1 MAETWWFYL
10 LCNRAMAVALRLLA
24 DWEVIGL
31 ENVPA
36 RGPLILVAN
45 HNNIIDPPLLGA
57 SIPHRPIVF
66 MAKKELF
73 DRWYSGW
80 LVRGYCAFPVRRG
93 EADRQA
99 FRQALTV
106 LRRGFILGMFPEGTR
121 SKTGAMGP
129 AQPGTAIIAL
139 RAGVPILPVGIT
151 GTSQVKGPASVIRR
165 RPQIRVNIGRPF
177 GLAVDRSD
185 RRAAIEAA
193 TRQIMGRIAAL
204 LPPEC
209 WGPWTPVVEPGSP
222 VFVPAGDTL
231 NKPDLG
237 D

>member
-24 DWEVIGL
+24 DWEVTGL
-31 ENVPA
+31 EKVPA

-57 SIPHRPIVF
+57 SIPHRQIVF

-93 EADRQA
+93 EPDREA

-151 GTSQVKGPASVIRR
+151 GTGAIKGPASVIRR
-165 RPQIRVNIGRPF
+165 RPQIRVKIGRPF
-177 GLAVDRSD
+177 WLAVDRSD
-185 RRAAIEAA
+185 RRRAIEEA
-193 TRQIMGRIAAL
+193 TGQIMGRIAAL
-204 LPPEC
+204 LPPEYR
-209 WGPWTPVVEPGSP
+209 GPWAPSPEPALS
-222 VFVPAGDTL
+222 DTHAR
-231 NKPDLG
+231 
-237 D
+237 

>member
-10 LCNRAMAVALRLLA
+10 LCNRAMAAALRLLA
-24 DWEVIGL
+24 DWEVFGL

-57 SIPHRPIVF
+57 SIPHRPVVF

-93 EADRQA
+93 EPDRQA
-99 FRQALTV
+99 FRQALEV
-106 LRRGFILGMFPEGTR
+106 LRRGLILGMFPEGTR

-129 AQPGTAIIAL
+129 AQPGTAVIAL
-139 RAGVPILPVGIT
+139 RARVPILPVGIT
-151 GTSQVKGPASVIRR
+151 GTDKVKGPASVIRR
-165 RPQIRVNIGRPF
+165 RPHIRVNIGRPF
-177 GLAVDRSD
+177 TLAVNSAD
-185 RRAAIEAA
+185 RRSAVEEA
-193 TRQIMGRIAAL
+193 TCQIMGRIAAL
-204 LPPEC
+204 LPPEYR
-209 WGPWTPVVEPGSP
+209 GAWTPPPEP
-222 VFVPAGDTL
+222 PAEAARDKIESRPL
-231 NKPDLG
+231 NVT
-237 D
+237 

>member
-24 DWEVIGL
+24 DWEVTGL

-57 SIPHRPIVF
+57 SIPHRQVVF

-93 EADRQA
+93 EPDRQA

-139 RAGVPILPVGIT
+139 RAGVPILPVGIIGT
-151 GTSQVKGPASVIRR
+151 GAIKGPASVIRH
-165 RPQIRVNIGRPF
+165 RPRIVVNIGRPF
-177 GLAVDRSD
+177 GLVVDRAD
-185 RRAAIEAA
+185 RRRAVEEA

-204 LPPEC
+204 LPAEC
-209 WGPWTPVVEPGSP
+209 WGPWTPLPD
-222 VFVPAGDTL
+222 PAPLDTHAR
-231 NKPDLG
+231 
-237 D
+237 

>member
-1 MAETWWFYL
+1 MTETWWFYL

-24 DWEVIGL
+24 HWEVVGL

-57 SIPHRPIVF
+57 SIPHRQVVF

-93 EADRQA
+93 EPDREA
-99 FRQALTV
+99 FRQALGV
-106 LRRGFILGMFPEGTR
+106 LRRGLILGMFPEGTR

-129 AQPGTAIIAL
+129 AQPGTAVIAL
-139 RAGVPILPVGIT
+139 RAGVAVLPVGIT
-151 GTSQVKGPASVIRR
+151 GTNTVKGPASVIRR
-165 RPQIRVNIGRPF
+165 RPRIRVNIGQPF
-177 GLAVDRSD
+177 YLAVDRSD
-185 RRAAIEAA
+185 RRQAIEEA

-204 LPPEC
+204 LPPEY
-209 WGPWTPVVEPGSP
+209 WGQWAPLPE
-222 VFVPAGDTL
+222 AALLDTSTR
-231 NKPDLG
+231 
-237 D
+237 

>member
-24 DWEVIGL
+24 EWEVFGL
-31 ENVPA
+31 DNVPA

-57 SIPHRPIVF
+57 SIPHRPVVF

-93 EADRQA
+93 EPDRQA
-99 FRQALTV
+99 FRHALEV
-106 LRRGFILGMFPEGTR
+106 LRRGLILGMFPEGTR

-139 RAGVPILPVGIT
+139 RARVPILPVGIT
-151 GTSQVKGPASVIRR
+151 GTDKVKGPASVIRR
-165 RPQIRVNIGRPF
+165 RPHIRVNIGRPF
-177 GLAVDRSD
+177 TLAVSPAA
-185 RRAAIEAA
+185 RRAALEEA

-204 LPPEC
+204 LPPEYQ
-209 WGPWTPVVEPGSP
+209 GAWTPLPVSP
-222 VFVPAGDTL
+222 TKAARDKIESRLINLT
-231 NKPDLG
+231 
-237 D
+237 

>member
-10 LCNRAMAVALRLLA
+10 FCNRAMAVALRLLA
-24 DWEVIGL
+24 DWEVLGL

-57 SIPHRPIVF
+57 SIPHRRVVF

-99 FRQALTV
+99 FRQALGV
-106 LRRGFILGMFPEGTR
+106 LRRGLILGMFPEGTR

-139 RAGVPILPVGIT
+139 RAQVPILPVGIT
-151 GTSQVKGPASVIRR
+151 GTDKVKGPASVLRR
-165 RPQIRVNIGRPF
+165 RPHLRVNIGRPF
-177 GLAVDRSD
+177 LLDVGPAD
-185 RRAAIEAA
+185 RRTAVAEA

-204 LPPEC
+204 LPPEYR
-209 WGPWTPVVEPGSP
+209 GPWTPVPEPPNQAARDKIESRP
-222 VFVPAGDTL
+222 L
-231 NKPDLG
+231 NVT
-237 D
+237 